1 MQILQI
7 LRKLTKSHNKRRLI
21 FLALQGIYRSGS
33 IGEFLQFNDH
43 FVEFL
48 DEVIIVWNN
57 NARRVL
63 CL

>member
-1 MQILQI
+1 MQRLQI
-7 LRKLTKSHNKRRLI
+7 LRKLTKSHNKLLLI
-21 FLALQGIYRSGS
+21 FLALHGIYRSGS
-33 IGEFLQFNDH
+33 IGDFLQFNDH